1 LGLSG
6 AIVATYDAAYFSTK
20 QTAVKTAYRSTV
32 EYSYPSAVEQAVES
46 TNYAA
51 F

>member
-20 QTAVKTAYRSTV
+20 QTAVETAYRSTV
-32 EYSYPSAVEQAVES
+32 EYSNCCSVVKAV
-46 TNYAA
+46 
-51 F
+51 